1 MKLGFSVFNQIT
13 GEKEGMSVDFC
24 KAVAAAVLGPDGK
37 AELIDVTSVTR
48 FAALANRSIDVLMYG
63 DTHTMERD
71 FHEVRLDAPQMRM
84 I

>member
-1 MKLGFSVFNQIT
+1 
-13 GEKEGMSVDFC
+13 
-24 KAVAAAVLGPDGK
+24 LGPDGK